1 LIIVSS
7 PAHAGLFGERPKR
20 RAKDAAALR
29 LPAGGCAMA
38 NSIPSLTAHHH
49 RFRSPVIEDGDRQ
62 GRVAMIE
69 IIIFDV
75 FVKFE

>member
-1 LIIVSS
+1 
-7 PAHAGLFGERPKR
+7 
-20 RAKDAAALR
+20 
-29 LPAGGCAMA
+29 MQ
-38 NSIPSLTAHHH
+38 SLTAQHH
-49 RFRSPVIEDGDRQ
+49 RSRSPVIEDGDRQ